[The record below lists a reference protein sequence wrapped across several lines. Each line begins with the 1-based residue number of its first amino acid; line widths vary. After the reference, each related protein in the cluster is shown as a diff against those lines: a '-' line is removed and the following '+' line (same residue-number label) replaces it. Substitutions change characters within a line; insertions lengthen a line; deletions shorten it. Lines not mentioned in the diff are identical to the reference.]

1 MAQIIINGKS
11 YVGSS
16 VSINNNKIVI
26 NGNEINDSSKV
37 INITIEGNVETVAVD
52 YCEKIV
58 VNGFVNKLSTTSG
71 DVECGNVNQSVKT
84 VSGDI
89 ECGNVGGDVS
99 TTSGDI
105 KAQNIN
111 GSVKTLS
118 GDIKYVKDRGLKGE

>member
-1 MAQIIINGKS
+1 MSQIIINGKS
-11 YVGSS
+11 YTGSS
-16 VSINNNKIVI
+16 ISINNNRIII
-26 NGNEINDSSKV
+26 NGNQINEDSKV
-37 INITIEGNVETVAVD
+37 INITIDGNIDSLDVD
-52 YCEKIV
+52 YCEKVV

-71 DVECGNVNQSVKT
+71 DVECGNVNQTVKT

-99 TTSGDI
+99 STSGDI

-118 GDIKYVKDRGLKGE
+118 GDIKYVKDRGFKGE

>member
-11 YVGSS
+11 YIGSS
-16 VSINNNKIVI
+16 VSINNNRVIV
-26 NGNEINDSSKV
+26 NGKEINEDSKV
-37 INITIEGNVETVAVD
+37 INITVEGNVDSVEVD
-52 YCEKIV
+52 YCAKIV

-71 DVECGNVNQSVKT
+71 DVECGNVNQTVKT
-84 VSGDI
+84 VSGDV

-99 TTSGDI
+99 STSGDI